1 MSPLRRLTALVLLAL
16 PLAGCVSFEVAPV
29 DAMGCDAALA
39 GAWLPES
46 GDLGPADKPL
56 VASAD
61 CVLSAQNG
69 AGGPTGGPDDQH
81 FSTFDFDGHHYIA
94 LSADDAKA
102 VTDTAG
108 HVVETWPKTRVELYR
123 YRLDGDRL
131 QLWSANVDVARSVGG
146 DGITVHTDA
155 PINAATKQAAPSMF
169 DHRSVYLTGERDA
182 IAALLRRKGDALYRE
197 PPPERAM
204 VLHRAV
210 PKDAP

>member
-1 MSPLRRLTALVLLAL
+1 MSLRLRLAALALLAL

-29 DAMGCDAALA
+29 ATMGCDAALA

-46 GDLGPADKPL
+46 GDIGPGDKPL
-56 VASAD
+56 VASAE
-61 CVLSAQNG
+61 CVLSAPNG
-69 AGGPTGGPDDQH
+69 AGGPDTQH
-81 FSTFDFDGHHYIA
+81 FSTFDFDGDHYIA
-94 LSADDAKA
+94 VSADDAKA

-131 QLWSANVDVARSVGG
+131 QLWSANVEVAQTVGG

-155 PINAATKQAAPSMF
+155 PIDPATKQAAPSMF
-169 DHRSVYLTGERDA
+169 DHRSVYLAGERDA

-197 PPPERAM
+197 PTPERVM
-204 VLHRAV
+204 VLRRVASGDT
-210 PKDAP
+210 P